1 MIEENVKKILSE
13 LSSGNNFGEPVT
25 LVAATKTMSVE
36 TIMRAVNAGVT
47 VIAENR
53 VQEFREKSPML
64 ANVRQDFIGHLQT
77 NKVKYL
83 VGKVSLIHS
92 VDSSVLA
99 KEISLRA
106 QKLGVTQDI
115 LVEINIGGELS
126 KSGFAPDSAET
137 AIKEISA
144 LPALKVC
151 GLMAMLPKSDDDE
164 IREKLCLQMREIYDK
179 IRKERNDSAF
189 RYLSMGMSADYKTA
203 VRCGSNMV
211 RLGTALFGQRA

>member
-1 MIEENVKKILSE
+1 MVEENVKKILSE

-53 VQEFREKSPML
+53 VQEFREKSPLL

-92 VDSSVLA
+92 VDSSALA

-144 LPALKVC
+144 LPALKIC
-151 GLMAMLPKSDDDE
+151 GLMAMLPKSDEDE